1 MEDTVSWWW
10 YNKAKYIE
18 KFKLYI
24 KKYYCTVWGVEKIQ
38 KEKVLR
44 PKNGRTMLLPKCEVR
59 NSKKSKFIKGKEA
72 SRLSIILGIKTPLSK
87 IPFLGPLLL
96 LEY

>member
-1 MEDTVSWWW
+1 
-10 YNKAKYIE
+10 
-18 KFKLYI
+18 
-24 KKYYCTVWGVEKIQ
+24 
-38 KEKVLR
+38 
-44 PKNGRTMLLPKCEVR
+44 MLLPKCEVR